1 MVEKNNLKRK
11 KNILN
16 KLNSASLNASEESIS
31 NEVVNQ
37 IIKSDISEEIDRLD
51 FHKSSLSEELASK
64 KAKGKKID
72 FILLEMLREVNTI
85 LAKVTFRKTSIIK
98 NVIKILNDE
107 NKKSKF
113 SVSHTTRLPREG
125 DIDGSDYFFVS
136 KEIFDE
142 LYEAGN
148 FIETAEV
155 HDYKYGTSKDF
166 IYENINQGINVFL
179 EIDVQGF
186 QKLRNR
192 NIEFRSMFILPPT
205 IEELRKRIQKR
216 GLDSEDVI
224 EKRMKNALKELSE
237 AEEYDYLVI
246 NDVFEHAIEELL
258 EMIINKGFKDQTHDK
273 KLKILQDLLS

>member
-1 MVEKNNLKRK
+1 MSSDKGQLIV
-11 KNILN
+11 I
-16 KLNSASLNASEESIS
+16 SAPSGA
-31 NEVVNQ
+31 
-37 IIKSDISEEIDRLD
+37 
-51 FHKSSLSEELASK
+51 
-64 KAKGKKID
+64 G
-72 FILLEMLREVNTI
+72 
-85 LAKVTFRKTSIIK
+85 KTSIIK
-98 NVIKILNDE
+98 NVIKKLNDE
-107 NKKSKF
+107 NRKSKF

-136 KEIFDE
+136 NEIFDE

-166 IYENINQGINVFL
+166 IDENINKGINVFL

-186 QKLRNR
+186 QKLQNR
-192 NIEFRSMFILPPT
+192 NIEFRSIFILPPS

-224 EKRMKNALKELSE
+224 EKRMKNALKELGE

-246 NDVFEHAIEELL
+246 NDVFEQAIEELL
-258 EMIINKGFKDQTHDK
+258 EIVINKDFKDQMHDK

>member
-1 MVEKNNLKRK
+1 MSSDKGQLIV
-11 KNILN
+11 I
-16 KLNSASLNASEESIS
+16 SAPSGA
-31 NEVVNQ
+31 
-37 IIKSDISEEIDRLD
+37 
-51 FHKSSLSEELASK
+51 
-64 KAKGKKID
+64 G
-72 FILLEMLREVNTI
+72 
-85 LAKVTFRKTSIIK
+85 KTSIIK
-98 NVIKILNDE
+98 NVIKKLNDE
-107 NKKSKF
+107 NRKSKF

-136 KEIFDE
+136 NEIFDE

-166 IYENINQGINVFL
+166 IDENINKGINVFL

-186 QKLRNR
+186 QKLQNR
-192 NIEFRSMFILPPT
+192 NIEFRSIFILPPS

-224 EKRMKNALKELSE
+224 EKRMKNALKELGE

-246 NDVFEHAIEELL
+246 NDVFEQAIEELL
-258 EMIINKGFKDQTHDK
+258 EIVINKDFKDQIHYK

>member
-1 MVEKNNLKRK
+1 MSSDRGQLIV
-11 KNILN
+11 I
-16 KLNSASLNASEESIS
+16 SAPSGA
-31 NEVVNQ
+31 
-37 IIKSDISEEIDRLD
+37 
-51 FHKSSLSEELASK
+51 
-64 KAKGKKID
+64 G
-72 FILLEMLREVNTI
+72 
-85 LAKVTFRKTSIIK
+85 KTSIIK
-98 NVIKILNDE
+98 NVIKKLNDE
-107 NKKSKF
+107 NRKSKF

-136 KEIFDE
+136 NEIFDE

-166 IYENINQGINVFL
+166 INENINKGINVFL

-186 QKLRNR
+186 QKLQNR
-192 NIEFRSMFILPPT
+192 NIEFRSIFILPPS

-224 EKRMKNALKELSE
+224 EKRMKNALKELGE

-246 NDVFEHAIEELL
+246 NDVFEQAIEELL
-258 EMIINKGFKDQTHDK
+258 EIVINKDFKDQMHDK

>member
-1 MVEKNNLKRK
+1 MSSDKGQLIV
-11 KNILN
+11 I
-16 KLNSASLNASEESIS
+16 SAPSGA
-31 NEVVNQ
+31 
-37 IIKSDISEEIDRLD
+37 
-51 FHKSSLSEELASK
+51 
-64 KAKGKKID
+64 G
-72 FILLEMLREVNTI
+72 
-85 LAKVTFRKTSIIK
+85 KTSIIK
-98 NVIKILNDE
+98 NVIKKLNDE
-107 NKKSKF
+107 NRKSKF

-136 KEIFDE
+136 NEIFDE

-155 HDYKYGTSKDF
+155 HDYKYGTSRDF
-166 IYENINQGINVFL
+166 IDENINKGINVFL

-186 QKLRNR
+186 QKLQNR
-192 NIEFRSMFILPPT
+192 NIEFRSIFILPPS

-224 EKRMKNALKELSE
+224 EKRMKNALKELGE

-246 NDVFEHAIEELL
+246 NDVFEQAIEELL
-258 EMIINKGFKDQTHDK
+258 EIVINKDFKDKTHDK

>member
-1 MVEKNNLKRK
+1 MSSDKGQLIV
-11 KNILN
+11 I
-16 KLNSASLNASEESIS
+16 SAPSGA
-31 NEVVNQ
+31 
-37 IIKSDISEEIDRLD
+37 
-51 FHKSSLSEELASK
+51 
-64 KAKGKKID
+64 G
-72 FILLEMLREVNTI
+72 
-85 LAKVTFRKTSIIK
+85 KTSIIK
-98 NVIKILNDE
+98 NLIKKLNDE
-107 NKKSKF
+107 NRKSKF

-136 KEIFDE
+136 NEIFDQ

-166 IYENINQGINVFL
+166 IDENINQGINVFL

-192 NIEFRSMFILPPT
+192 NIEFRSMFILPPS
-205 IEELRKRIQKR
+205 IGELRKRIQKR

-224 EKRMKNALKELSE
+224 EKRMKNALKELGE

-246 NDVFEHAIEELL
+246 NDVFEQAIEELL
-258 EMIINKGFKDQTHDK
+258 EIVINKDFKDQTHDK

>member
-1 MVEKNNLKRK
+1 MSSDKGQLIV
-11 KNILN
+11 I
-16 KLNSASLNASEESIS
+16 SAPSGA
-31 NEVVNQ
+31 
-37 IIKSDISEEIDRLD
+37 
-51 FHKSSLSEELASK
+51 
-64 KAKGKKID
+64 G
-72 FILLEMLREVNTI
+72 
-85 LAKVTFRKTSIIK
+85 KTSTIK
-98 NVIKILNDE
+98 NVIKKLNDE
-107 NKKSKF
+107 NRKSKF

-136 KEIFDE
+136 NEIFDE

-166 IYENINQGINVFL
+166 IDENINKGINVFL

-186 QKLRNR
+186 QKLQNR
-192 NIEFRSMFILPPT
+192 NIEFRSIFILPPS

-224 EKRMKNALKELSE
+224 EKRMKNALKELGE

-246 NDVFEHAIEELL
+246 NDVFEQAIEELL
-258 EMIINKGFKDQTHDK
+258 EIVINKDFKDQMHDK

>member
-1 MVEKNNLKRK
+1 MSSDKGQLIV
-11 KNILN
+11 I
-16 KLNSASLNASEESIS
+16 SAPSGA
-31 NEVVNQ
+31 
-37 IIKSDISEEIDRLD
+37 
-51 FHKSSLSEELASK
+51 
-64 KAKGKKID
+64 G
-72 FILLEMLREVNTI
+72 
-85 LAKVTFRKTSIIK
+85 KTSIIK
-98 NVIKILNDE
+98 NVIKKLNDE
-107 NKKSKF
+107 NRKSKF

-136 KEIFDE
+136 NEIFDE

-166 IYENINQGINVFL
+166 IDENINKGINVFL

-186 QKLRNR
+186 QGLRNR
-192 NIEFRSMFILPPT
+192 NIEFRSIFILPPS

-224 EKRMKNALKELSE
+224 EKRMKNALKEGGE

-246 NDVFEHAIEELL
+246 NDVFEQAIEELL
-258 EMIINKGFKDQTHDK
+258 EIVINKDFKDQMHDK

>member
-1 MVEKNNLKRK
+1 MSSDKGQLIV
-11 KNILN
+11 I
-16 KLNSASLNASEESIS
+16 SAPSGA
-31 NEVVNQ
+31 
-37 IIKSDISEEIDRLD
+37 
-51 FHKSSLSEELASK
+51 
-64 KAKGKKID
+64 G
-72 FILLEMLREVNTI
+72 
-85 LAKVTFRKTSIIK
+85 KTSIIK
-98 NVIKILNDE
+98 NVIKKLNDE
-107 NKKSKF
+107 NRKSKF

-136 KEIFDE
+136 NEIFDE

-166 IYENINQGINVFL
+166 IDENINKGINVFL
-179 EIDVQGF
+179 EIDIQGF
-186 QKLRNR
+186 QKLQNR
-192 NIEFRSMFILPPT
+192 NIEFRSIFILPPS

-224 EKRMKNALKELSE
+224 EKRMKNALKELGE

-246 NDVFEHAIEELL
+246 NDVFEQAIEELL
-258 EMIINKGFKDQTHDK
+258 EIVINKHFKDQTHDK